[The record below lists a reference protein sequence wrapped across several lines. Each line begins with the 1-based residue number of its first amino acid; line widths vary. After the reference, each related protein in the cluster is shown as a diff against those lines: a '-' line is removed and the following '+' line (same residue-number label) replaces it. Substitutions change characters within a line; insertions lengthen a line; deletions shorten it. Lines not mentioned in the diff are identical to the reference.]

1 MHWETVTPQ
10 LKEVLGIC
18 MNASV
23 FSPFSLVGGTSL
35 SLLYGHRKSVD
46 IDLFTDAAYGSVDFS
61 TIDNWLKDNFIISKS
76 PGVEDIG
83 FGVSYF
89 VSINS
94 HDYIKLDIYYTDPFI
109 FPPTIIDGVRMADVR
124 DVIAMKM
131 AIIGQGGRKKDFW
144 DLHELIGDFTIRDF
158 INFYLNREKYGY
170 SEKELLEGLKNFSI
184 ADEDFEPICLRG
196 KHWEMIKYDFLKW
209 VDDK

>member
-1 MHWETVTPQ
+1 
-10 LKEVLGIC
+10 

-46 IDLFTDAAYGSVDFS
+46 IDLFTDAAYGSIDFS

-94 HDYIKLDIYYTDPFI
+94 RDYIKLDLYYTDPFI

-170 SEKELLEGLKNFSI
+170 SEKELLDGLKNFSI